1 MLPYSYIKITSSKN
15 IYALHLGLSK
25 HLCAVLLYNSS
36 QRMYKMANFP
46 SFYAVIYIFYN
57 WELDCEKD
65 PSIECFL

>member
-1 MLPYSYIKITSSKN
+1 
-15 IYALHLGLSK
+15 
-25 HLCAVLLYNSS
+25 
-36 QRMYKMANFP
+36 MYKMANFP